1 MIRIIIILLILIA
14 PCASGQT
21 LVDSLKWDITNL
33 KIQKKSLVRD
43 SLLCEKY
50 LALSKAYKWTE
61 DWQPYKPDSA
71 LFYIDQSLPL
81 AISDRQ
87 KAYCLFHKGDMY
99 QIWNWGVKGNWIGSD
114 YLSQSIRLFVK
125 CRDREGIH
133 IAANALYVDFASRY
147 RGDTMF
153 TENQLKVL
161 ILAME
166 AQTGENF
173 VFPENFQS
181 DTALIPVRAAT
192 YQKAIDACRRNLA
205 HWQKI
210 KNRPLMMWRGEV
222 LGYLLYESGNHKK
235 EALQLLLETRKIATE
250 LADNGTF
257 LNITGHMAIWLEQ
270 KKDYRLSIQTAQ
282 EGYILSK
289 RIGWTR
295 KEAILGNILFRSYK
309 ALGIY
314 DSAYFFKDRSI
325 AILDSLSIVDA
336 KKQVDLH
343 NEKKIAEKQQA
354 ELQAKLL
361 EEGQVRNYM
370 LIAVALLFVSVIY
383 VTWNNRKLTSKNR
396 EISQALLKGQTTERK
411 RVAAELHDNLG
422 SSLSAIRWNL
432 IGLNRSKLEPTEQDI
447 YDTVLDMVSTAH
459 ENVRSLS
466 HNLLPEELEKEGLE
480 VALKRLVSKL
490 NQSKKTHFS
499 YQNLAQPLRLE
510 PRQTFELY
518 NVILELSNNI
528 LKHSQASLAAIELEQ
543 NHEKL
548 AVRVWDNGRGFD
560 KQNEHGSGIQNIEN
574 RIFSLNGTCEISS
587 GKDAG
592 TKFEAIIPAR
602 SRT

>member
-1 MIRIIIILLILIA
+1 MKIIILLLLIPHYA
-14 PCASGQT
+14 CCQT
-21 LVDSLKWDITNL
+21 LIDSLKWDVADL
-33 KIQKKSLVRD
+33 KIQQKSMLRD

-50 LALSKAYKWTE
+50 LALSQAYRWTP

-71 LFYIDQSLPL
+71 LFFIDQSIPL

-87 KAYCLFHKGDMY
+87 KAYCLFFKGDMY

-133 IAANALYVDFASRY
+133 KAANALYVDFASRY

-166 AQTGENF
+166 AQTATNF
-173 VFPENFQS
+173 VYPENFQS
-181 DTALIPVRAAT
+181 DTALIPVQAVT
-192 YQKAIDACRRNLA
+192 YQKAIDACRRNYNF
-205 HWQKI
+205 WK
-210 KNRPLMMWRGEV
+210 KSNVRPMMMWRGEV
-222 LGYLLYESGNHKK
+222 LGYLLYESGNDQQG
-235 EALQLLLETRKIATE
+235 AIQLLLETREIATE

-257 LNITGHMAIWLEQ
+257 LNITGHLAIWLHE
-270 KKDYRLSIQTAQ
+270 KKNFRQAVQTAKQ
-282 EGYILSK
+282 GYILSQK
-289 RIGWTR
+289 IGWAR

-309 ALGIY
+309 ALEMY
-314 DSAYFFKDRSI
+314 DSAYYFKDRSI
-325 AILDSLSIVDA
+325 AILDSFSIVDA

-343 NEKKIAEKQQA
+343 NEKNIAEKQQA
-354 ELQAKLL
+354 ELQTKLL
-361 EEGQVRNYM
+361 EESQVRNYM
-370 LIAVALLFVSVIY
+370 LIAVALLCVSIIY
-383 VTWNNRKLTSKNR
+383 VTRNNRKLTSKNR

-432 IGLNRSKLEPTEQDI
+432 ISLNRNKLEPTERDI

-466 HNLLPEELEKEGLE
+466 HKMLPGELEKEGLE
-480 VALKRLVSKL
+480 VALKRLVLKL

-499 YQNLAQPLRLE
+499 YQNLAAPLRLS

-528 LKHSQASLAAIELEQ
+528 LNHSEATLATIELEQ
-543 NHEKL
+543 QQQKL
-548 AVRVWDNGRGFD
+548 AVRVWDNGKGFD
-560 KQNEHGSGIQNIEN
+560 KENQPGSGIQNIEN
-574 RIFSLNGTCEISS
+574 RILSLNGTCRILS
-587 GKDAG
+587 GKGAG
-592 TKFEAIIPAR
+592 TKFEAIIPEEI
-602 SRT
+602 